1 MARKFINNV
10 EYELDNGWVIPYNPY
25 LLNKFKCHI
34 NVEYCQN
41 IQAIQ
46 YLFNYH
52 FKGEDLV
59 TIEGQNELD
68 EISLY
73 RTRRY
78 ISSCQGYWRLAE
90 FGIICMVP
98 SVQ

>member
-73 RTRRY
+73 ITRRY
-78 ISSCQGYWRLAE
+78 ISSCQGY
-90 FGIICMVP
+90 
-98 SVQ
+98 